1 MKFQIFSLLV
11 VALILSH
18 GNTKAQNVLFV
29 NDNNYIT
36 YNTDTVLNALTGTG
50 IEYDIF
56 NASDSMRSPTAA
68 EMAPYLAVIW
78 YCSTDGAN
86 GYLWNGTDSDNAE
99 LIVYL
104 ENGGRVMVIG
114 TDFLYDR
121 YGSPGDVFSAGSF
134 PYDYLG
140 IASYDVQSYGDDGG
154 VGVPQL
160 LPVTSLPLP
169 IVNWIF
175 PTAWWVD
182 GVTPAN
188 MASSLYKMGPD
199 TYTLAG
205 KDAAIVNEWFHCVSL
220 FFDPAIMDSYAN
232 RVQLLKVL
240 IVNYLM
246 PIVPGLNENSK
257 KMSIPLINSEI
268 PAKNSIQCLIPPIF
282 TDKSHPFTI
291 IDNLGRKIISKTVKN
306 ESTFTINISSLTDG
320 MYVLQTSD
328 KGKYYF
334 QKFVVKH

>member
-1 MKFQIFSLLV
+1 MKTHIFSLLV
-11 VALILSH
+11 VTLILNY
-18 GNTKAQNVLFV
+18 GNNKAQNVLFV
-29 NDNNYIT
+29 NDNNFIT
-36 YNTDTVLNALTGTG
+36 YNTDTVLNAMTGTG

-68 EMAPYLAVIW
+68 EMAPYMAVIW

-104 ENGGRVMVIG
+104 ENGGHLMVIG

-160 LPVTSLPLP
+160 IPVVPWLP

-199 TYTLAG
+199 TYSLAG
-205 KDAAIVNEWFHCVSL
+205 KDAAIFNEWFRCVSL
-220 FFDPAIMDSYAN
+220 FFDPAIMDTYAN

-240 IVNYLM
+240 IVQYLL
-246 PIVPGLNENSK
+246 PVVPGFNENITT
-257 KMSIPLINSEI
+257 SIPLIHSEI
-268 PAKNSIQCLIPPIF
+268 PAKNSIRCSLPPTF
-282 TDKSHPFTI
+282 TDKSHEFTI
-291 IDNLGRKIISKTVKN
+291 IDYLGRKIISKTINN
-306 ESTFTINISSLTDG
+306 ESSVVLNISSLTNG
-320 MYVLQTSD
+320 MYVLQTLD

-334 QKFVVKH
+334 QKFVVKN